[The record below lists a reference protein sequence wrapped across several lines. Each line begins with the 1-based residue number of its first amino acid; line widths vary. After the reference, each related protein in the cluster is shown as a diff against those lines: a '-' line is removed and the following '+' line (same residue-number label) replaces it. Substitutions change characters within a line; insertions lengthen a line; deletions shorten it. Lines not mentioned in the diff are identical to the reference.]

1 MSNIPQIQNKNRG
14 TLRASSEDLLNK
26 AWLSDNN
33 VSKVG
38 DLMRCLGE
46 NNIDK
51 KMRDSIKYQK
61 NLCLLK
67 DRLNSLGLCKKE
79 IGGDGNCYFLSL
91 VDQLN
96 RLGIHPEGY
105 DFTFGSVSG
114 VNYQY
119 PEASRKCRFDVV
131 LHMARNANDFR
142 CGYNRRE
149 FIGYLQ
155 KMRKSRCWAGGQEIS
170 ASADLFNVVIEC
182 FIVSVGGLNVEI
194 YRPRRQE
201 EESEECWLE
210 RCSKLPILRI
220 CLHGNHFWSTQS
232 EEEKEAICKLEEE
245 RLEKELKDLQISD
258 EEIDNDDDDDDDEV
272 DEEIDEESDDEEE
285 VVCNILKYEGKEYL
299 IGVSPDSEKNKIFNI
314 KEPNDYLGRLI
325 INGNLKSID
334 FSIPED

>member
-1 MSNIPQIQNKNRG
+1 MGDLVNNTYLPDSNV
-14 TLRASSEDLLNK
+14 L
-26 AWLSDNN
+26 
-33 VSKVG
+33 KVG
-38 DLMRCLGE
+38 DLMFCVGD
-46 NNIDK
+46 NNVNT
-51 KMRDSIKYQK
+51 KMANSIKYQK

-67 DRLNSLGLCKKE
+67 GRLNVLGLCKKE
-79 IGGDGNCYFLSL
+79 IGGNGNCYFLSL

-119 PEASRKCRFDVV
+119 PEACSKCRFDVV

-142 CGYNRRE
+142 CGYNRRD

-155 KMRKSRCWAGGQEIS
+155 KMRKSGCWAGGQEIS
-170 ASADLFNVVIEC
+170 ASSDLFNVVIEC
-182 FIVSVGGLNVEI
+182 FIVSIGGLNVEI

-232 EEEKEAICKLEEE
+232 EEEKEAIFKLEEE
-245 RLEKELKDLQISD
+245 RLEKELKDLQIRDD
-258 EEIDNDDDDDDDEV
+258 EEL
-272 DEEIDEESDDEEE
+272 DEESDDDEEE
-285 VVCNILKYEGKEYL
+285 VVCNILKYEGKDYL

-314 KEPNDYLGRLI
+314 TEPNDYLGRLI
-325 INGNLKSID
+325 IDGNLKSIC
-334 FSIPED
+334 FNIPED